1 MESMDVVKPAKN
13 MYMSIGGKAGAEG
26 KTPEQL
32 LAAYSEA
39 QSSAGAC
46 F

>member
-1 MESMDVVKPAKN
+1 MESKGVEKPPKN
-13 MYMSIGGKAGAEG
+13 MLRSIGGKAGAEG
-26 KTPEQL
+26 KTREQL